1 MTQATELFDDSSG
14 PEQPVSLRDRLLA
27 RRKEISENRTVDI
40 DLPGYDGLLYVRYGL
55 LDGPRLNEIATKVI
69 KTTRDRAERGL
80 LAAIDTLIAATV
92 EFRVRDGNRDQ
103 SLAEAI
109 GDGNDLPVKWDQRL
123 AAWLEIQDDIDASA
137 PARSIVLSVFL
148 FNDVAIAAHNQRLSR
163 WMMGNDVSIDEEL
176 MEAFS

>member
-1 MTQATELFDDSSG
+1 VTQATELFDENAG
-14 PEQPVSLRDRLLA
+14 TEQPGSLRDRLLA

-40 DLPGYDGLLYVRYGL
+40 DLPGYDGLLYVRYHL

-69 KTTRDRAERGL
+69 KTTKDRAERGL

-92 EFRVRDGNRDQ
+92 EFRVRDGGRDKA
-103 SLAEAI
+103 LAEEI
-109 GDGNDLPVKWDQRL
+109 GDSDLPVGWDQRL
-123 AAWLEIQDDIDASA
+123 ARWLEIEDDIDPNR

-148 FNDVAIAAHNQRLSR
+148 YNDVAIAAHNQKLSR
-163 WMMGNDVSIDEEL
+163 WMMGNNVSVDEEL